1 MRRRSAE
8 RADLRL
14 LNVRVGGNVPVE
26 PGQRVG
32 DLIPRSS
39 ILCVNVGFRATAG
52 IAVERAERDAD
63 GFRVLAVGPEEGG
76 AARAAELAR
85 DALRRTKGAKRAL
98 AALQTEAPSR
108 ETGVG
113 RERRSVRLAAHAAVA
128 VRDVAELSLDLVPY
142 RSAEASAGQRGL
154 HVPLLLRSSI
164 SRIAALGARGF
175 APHGPGDR
183 AGSPRDSRLAL
194 RGFRRKRV
202 ASRSESS
209 RSATARLV
217 RDLEANGG
225 HSGRSR

>member
-8 RADLRL
+8 RRNLRL
-14 LNVRVGGNVPVE
+14 LNVRVGGNVAVE

-164 SRIAALGARGF
+164 SRIAAPGAPEGSLGTALATFKIGAF
-175 APHGPGDR
+175 AVILDEQQRVLLCHRRDYDLWNLPGGR
-183 AGSPRDSRLAL
+183 VESGESPWDAVL
-194 RGFRRKRV
+194 
-202 ASRSESS
+202 
-209 RSATARLV
+209 
-217 RDLEANGG
+217 
-225 HSGRSR
+225 